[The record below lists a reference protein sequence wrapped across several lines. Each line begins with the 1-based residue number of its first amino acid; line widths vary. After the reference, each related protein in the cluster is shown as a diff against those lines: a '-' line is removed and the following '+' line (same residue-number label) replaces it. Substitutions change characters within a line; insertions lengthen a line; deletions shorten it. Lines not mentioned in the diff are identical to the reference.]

1 MVLARLSPCMSNT
14 QKFLS
19 GAVLVGAAF
28 LFLGTGGPTVTAD
41 EARALVK
48 QGAVLLDVRT
58 TGEFAEG
65 HVAGAVNLPVSE
77 LEANLKEVPARKDQ
91 PIVVYCQ
98 SGRRSALAKKVL
110 EEAGFSK
117 VVDLGAMSN
126 WK

>member
-1 MVLARLSPCMSNT
+1 MSNL
-14 QKFLS
+14 QKLLS

-28 LFLGTGGPTVTAD
+28 LFLATGGPTVTSD

-58 TGEFAEG
+58 QGEFAAG
-65 HVAGAVNLPVSE
+65 HVEGAVNVPVGE
-77 LEANLKEVPARKDQ
+77 LKTNLGQVAAKKDQ

-98 SGRRSALAKKVL
+98 SGRRSAAAKTIL
-110 EEAGFSK
+110 EEAGFLK